1 MILYLSIF
9 LIMLELFYYECG
21 TIVPVALY
29 RLLYISKKQSEI
41 YLILIIKS
49 DDAMVAIFKRASH
62 RAVKFFFSF

>member
-29 RLLYISKKQSEI
+29 RLLYISKKN
-41 YLILIIKS
+41 
-49 DDAMVAIFKRASH
+49 R
-62 RAVKFFFSF
+62 VKYI